1 MNGFLNTKAVAAGAS
16 VVAAVVVVDDDDVAT
31 AIAVAVSAD
40 DVTVC
45 DKLERLTLRQQQ
57 QLQRSIKYRPARSM
71 S

>member
-1 MNGFLNTKAVAAGAS
+1 MNGFLNTKAVVAVSS

-31 AIAVAVSAD
+31 AIAVVVSAD

-57 QLQRSIKYRPARSM
+57 LQGRIKYRPARSM